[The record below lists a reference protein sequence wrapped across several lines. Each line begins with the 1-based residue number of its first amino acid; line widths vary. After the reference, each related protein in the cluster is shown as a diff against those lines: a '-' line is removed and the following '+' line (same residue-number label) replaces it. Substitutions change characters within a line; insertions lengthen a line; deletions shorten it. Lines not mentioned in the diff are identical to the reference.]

1 MINQGGRIVVSKVI
15 INKNRST
22 TAGHQPRRKGALN
35 MTAVIEDAAV
45 SSKVMRDTGGY
56 AGEMQAQGHEDVLRQ
71 F

>member
-1 MINQGGRIVVSKVI
+1 
-15 INKNRST
+15 
-22 TAGHQPRRKGALN
+22 

-56 AGEMQAQGHEDVLRQ
+56 VGEMQAQGHEDVLRQ